1 MAPTRRQFV
10 QDSSTLAAAGMMLSF
25 NPLAY
30 ASNQRPELDPADWS
44 TVRAQFNLDPNLT
57 HLANFYLASYPTPVR
72 DAVERY
78 RKALDEPLLV
88 P

>member
-30 ASNQRPELDPADWS
+30 ASNQRPECG
-44 TVRAQFNLDPNLT
+44 FHG
-57 HLANFYLASYPTPVR
+57 HLATHSMSI
-72 DAVERY
+72 
-78 RKALDEPLLV
+78 
-88 P
+88 